1 MRVGIVLS
9 IQKAGNAQVSRRHK
23 VPNLTEMMVESHE
36 VNMPRSIKLRYII
49 AVCEWL
55 AAGWID
61 E

>member
-1 MRVGIVLS
+1 
-9 IQKAGNAQVSRRHK
+9 